1 MSDGRDFLPPDV
13 KALVD
18 AERHR
23 FAIPDEAR
31 DRLLSKLV
39 AGAPA
44 LGHGGH
50 GAGPSAPPAGAAPV
64 ASGASASSTLLGATA
79 VKLLVALSVVGAA
92 TVFVETRSST
102 RAPAV
107 RVAASS
113 PSPLA
118 AVATVDPPL
127 PAPPAVSE
135 VPPPVLASREVVSP
149 RPVAPAREAPHAS
162 SAPASAPPPDET
174 REESAGLAE
183 ERRLLDAARASIVAG
198 SPEAAV
204 PVLASCAVRFP
215 DGPLTEERLALQ
227 IRALARTGRGDEA
240 RALLATMRATYPHS
254 FVLQGAVDDVARIP

>member
-50 GAGPSAPPAGAAPV
+50 GAGPSAPPAGAVPV
-64 ASGASASSTLLGATA
+64 ASASSTLLGSAA
-79 VKLLVALSVVGAA
+79 VKLIVALSLVGAG
-92 TVFVETRSST
+92 TVLVQTRSAS
-102 RAPAV
+102 RAPAAH
-107 RVAASS
+107 VAASS
-113 PSPLA
+113 PPRP
-118 AVATVDPPL
+118 AVVAPVDPPL
-127 PAPPAVSE
+127 PVPPLVPEAPPPAAASSE
-135 VPPPVLASREVVSP
+135 LASP
-149 RPVAPAREAPHAS
+149 HAVAAVREATHTS
-162 SAPASAPPPDET
+162 SAPAPAPLPEET
-174 REESAGLAE
+174 REESASLAE

-240 RALLATMRATYPHS
+240 RALLATMRVTYPHS